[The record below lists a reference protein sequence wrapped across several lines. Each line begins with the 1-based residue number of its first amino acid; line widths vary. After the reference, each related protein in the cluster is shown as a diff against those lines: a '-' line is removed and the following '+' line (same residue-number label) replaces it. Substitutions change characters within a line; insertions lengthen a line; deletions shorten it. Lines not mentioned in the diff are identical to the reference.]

1 MALGVILMFD
11 AKLKS
16 VRIQQL
22 LGAPGARNLR
32 ALNIF
37 SMIIITVPIIT
48 RNNIKSFYK
57 ILFEIIII
65 S

>member
-1 MALGVILMFD
+1 MFD
-11 AKLKS
+11 AKLKG

-22 LGAPGARNLR
+22 LDAPGARNLC

-37 SMIIITVPIIT
+37 SMIIITVQIIT

-57 ILFEIIII
+57 MLFEIINI